1 MTDTM
6 STEMERLHNMLAV
19 LPQDFGRRIMER
31 AADIAE
37 GAKMGLDTTQH
48 AQKQQD
54 TRPS

>member
-6 STEMERLHNMLAV
+6 STEMERLRNMLAG

-37 GAKMGLDTTQH
+37 GAKMGLDTMQH